1 MSRHSEHSSAL
12 WHVKSIFFCNII
24 TTRAQRVKTKA
35 SRLVNCQLPF
45 PTDSWNQTVQTAFKL
60 GWEYK
65 VNTHTHTHERPPV
78 ATQIQYTA
86 PEMHSVIFLLYANE
100 VLELHVFFPCF
111 PPDAPS
117 DRFIL
122 WGCSQ
127 TCYFRKRCTPNKC
140 RYIRYLIENCTY
152 GDQQSGKM
160 QALPFLLIKKGLV
173 SHFPLLHDTSDRM

>member
-1 MSRHSEHSSAL
+1 MWKQRRADLSTASCRFRLTHEIKLYRLHLNLAENI
-12 WHVKSIFFCNII
+12 KSI
-24 TTRAQRVKTKA
+24 
-35 SRLVNCQLPF
+35 
-45 PTDSWNQTVQTAFKL
+45 
-60 GWEYK
+60 
-65 VNTHTHTHERPPV
+65 HTHERPPV

-111 PPDAPS
+111 PPNAPS

-140 RYIRYLIENCTY
+140 RYVRYLIENCTY

-160 QALPFLLIKKGLV
+160 QALPFLPIKKRTCLPFSTATWHIWQDVGGWWNQNLQL
-173 SHFPLLHDTSDRM
+173 SEQQLNR